1 VTRYIVRRLIGVIPT
16 LFVVSLLIYAILL
29 AAPGGPESRFD
40 QNPKMTTQMKDAF
53 RKRWGLDQP
62 IPVQYCRWVGFCNPD
77 QTSTILGILPT
88 PAAFLGPTGWP
99 NFLPGGISG
108 ADNGILH
115 GDLGF
120 STTSGSTVTS
130 LIGARIGPTAILAGT
145 ALIVWILLALATGVL
160 AAVKRYGKADTII
173 TVFNYVGFSFP
184 TFWLGLM
191 LIIIFSAQL
200 KMLPAGGMWD
210 SRTVPIFGTP
220 EYWAFFGKQ
229 PINALLDLGK
239 HLILPVITLVFVSVA
254 GDSRFIRA
262 AMIDALN
269 QDFVRTARAKGVSE
283 RSVIFRHALRN
294 ALLPVV
300 TNIALELPFLFTGA
314 IATET
319 IFSWPGMGLA
329 YIQAVNNF
337 DYPVLMGILVITAL
351 AVVLANLLADILY
364 AVVDPRI
371 SYG

>member
-40 QNPKMTTQMKDAF
+40 QNPKMTQEMKDAF

-62 IPVQYCRWVGFCNPD
+62 VPVQYCRWVGFCNPD
-77 QTSTILGILPT
+77 GQGLGV
-88 PAAFLGPTGWP
+88 FVSNQGWP
-99 NFLPGGISG
+99 NFLPSGLGGG
-108 ADNGILH
+108 DNGVLH

-130 LIGARIGPTAILAGT
+130 LIGARIGPTAILAGVS
-145 ALIVWILLALATGVL
+145 LIVWILLALATGVL

-173 TVFNYVGFSFP
+173 TVFNYIGFSFP

-200 KMLPAGGMWD
+200 KILPAGGMWD
-210 SRTVPIFGTP
+210 TRTVPIFGTP

-262 AMIDALN
+262 AMIDSLN

-337 DYPVLMGILVITAL
+337 DYPVLMGILVITAV
-351 AVVLANLLADILY
+351 AVVAANLLADILY

>member
-29 AAPGGPESRFD
+29 AAPGGPEARFD
-40 QNPKMTTQMKDAF
+40 QNPKMTTEMKDAF

-62 IPVQYCRWVGFCNPD
+62 IPVQYCRWLGFCNPD
-77 QTSTILGILPT
+77 GQGLGVFISNQ
-88 PAAFLGPTGWP
+88 GWP
-99 NFLPGGISG
+99 NFLPGGLG
-108 ADNGILH
+108 GGDNGVLH
-115 GDLGF
+115 GDLGV
-120 STTSGSTVTS
+120 STTSGADVTS
-130 LIGARIGPTAILAGT
+130 LIGERIGPTAILAGT

-210 SRTVPIFGTP
+210 TRTVPIFGTP

-262 AMIDALN
+262 AMIDSLN

-351 AVVLANLLADILY
+351 AVVVANLLADILY